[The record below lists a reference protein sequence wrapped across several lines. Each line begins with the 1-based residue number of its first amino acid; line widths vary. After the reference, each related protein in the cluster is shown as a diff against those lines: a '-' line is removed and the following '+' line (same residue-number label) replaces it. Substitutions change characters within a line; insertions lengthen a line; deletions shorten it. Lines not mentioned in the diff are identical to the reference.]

1 MKSIPMNKRH
11 AFTLLEL
18 LFVLTLIGLLI
29 GLLLGAVSQIRQK
42 ADQLWCQNHL
52 KQILLGNTL
61 WTADTPVMTSGG
73 YPNTSTTPYPGIM
86 KTTGHIIQLGS
97 PDDPWKITYPIV
109 PMFRCPSDPTWK
121 TEWQWEGSTIR
132 CMTSYPF
139 NALVYK
145 VGNHLPNSI
154 TDGPSNTIGF
164 TERYSNIRTSYFD
177 VTLDYAPP
185 EKEGMRQ
192 ASFAYQMLE
201 DALPVND
208 SVTNKCLG
216 STNGVTF
223 YARPNPVDCPVGNPV
238 TSHGSLLPA
247 GFLDGSVRMVS
258 VGVSPAVFWAQVTPA
273 SGD

>member
-1 MKSIPMNKRH
+1 MKSIPMKRRH

-18 LFVLTLIGLLI
+18 LFVLTLIGVLI
-29 GLLLGAVSQIRQK
+29 GLLLGAVSKARQM
-42 ADQLWCQNHL
+42 ADQIGCQNHL

-61 WTADTPVMTSGG
+61 WTADNPVMTSGRLLLSH
-73 YPNTSTTPYPGIM
+73 NTPYPGIM
-86 KTTGHIIQLGS
+86 ETTGYIIQLGS
-97 PDDPWKITYPIV
+97 PEDPWKITYPIV

-145 VGNHLPNSI
+145 EGNHLPNSI
-154 TDGPSNTIGF
+154 TDGLSNTIGF

-177 VTLDYAPP
+177 VTLAGGLV
-185 EKEGMRQ
+185 EKEGMRP

-223 YARPNPVDCPVGNPV
+223 YARPNPMDCPVGNPV
-238 TSHGSLLPA
+238 SSHGSLLPA